1 MNTNRAYHQE
11 LMNYFK
17 EWETQSKS

>member
-1 MNTNRAYHQE
+1 MNTNRAFHQE
-11 LMNYFK
+11 LINYFK